1 MEDMEAPALEVA
13 ALLETSEVPA
23 LDENALRLTVVDL
36 KELSSWLDMPE
47 VAEDLAGSVL
57 EEITL
62 LEDSDTPSLE
72 ESWLVRCV
80 AGVLLELV
88 VPVVSALEDV
98 ADLVTVAELLDIPD
112 ASEVIDG
119 KVLDIPVFVS
129 PGVLILLDPIV
140 FEDEPIELAC
150 VPLLMVE
157 DKPDGVETCDP
168 DPLIVLDTFELAIL
182 DDAKL

>member
-13 ALLETSEVPA
+13 ALLEASEVPA
-23 LDENALRLTVVDL
+23 LDENALRLTVVEL
-36 KELSSWLDMPE
+36 KELSTWLDMPK
-47 VAEDLAGSVL
+47 VAEDAGSVL

-72 ESWLVRCV
+72 ESWVVRCV

-88 VPVVSALEDV
+88 IPVVSALEDV

-119 KVLDIPVFVS
+119 KALDIPVFVS
-129 PGVLILLDPIV
+129 PGVLILLDPIL